1 MPFAWPVGMKS
12 AAVLL
17 LTTAAACAD
26 STASP
31 PGLAP
36 PSCTM
41 TWQAYRID
49 TITLPASQTEAMQF
63 GLDLDRRPN
72 DAAGGIDNALG
83 TAYASL
89 ARLAERWDV
98 NTALAA
104 HLAAGRLHWLLEVG
118 QCIDGDEIRT
128 RLGRGA
134 DADGDGVFELDMGVP
149 AVGTRAFGA
158 GDAPWITALGTARV
172 PVGTLTDGRG
182 DLANDA
188 WQHGFAL
195 TTDLRIGATGGAT
208 GKLGVGLGRFS
219 DRAIEPLRAYATDAI
234 SDTGTGTFWR
244 DFDVDHD
251 GVISTAGGATR
262 GVRRDRGARHRPRG
276 RQRDRR
282 RLSGRWR
289 RRRLRSPVAWAGD
302 PRVARGDRVA
312 TTVDPGPRDP

>member
-1 MPFAWPVGMKS
+1 MRS

-17 LTTAAACAD
+17 LTTVVACAD
-26 STASP
+26 SSSDP

-41 TWQAYRID
+41 SWQAYRID
-49 TITLPASQTEAMQF
+49 TITLPATQTEALQF
-63 GLDLDRRPN
+63 GFDLDRRPN

-134 DADGDGVFELDMGVP
+134 DADGDGVFELTDVGIP
-149 AVGTRAFGA
+149 AVGNRAVGG
-158 GDAPWITALGTARV
+158 GDAHWITAQGTARV

-195 TTDLRIGATGGAT
+195 ATDLQIGATGGAT

-234 SDTGTGTFWR
+234 SDTGTGAFWR

-251 GVISTAGGATR
+251 GVISTAELREVFDVIAPPDTDLGADSETDAGYQVDGDD
-262 GVRRDRGARHRPRG
+262 GVYDH
-276 RQRDRR
+276 
-282 RLSGRWR
+282 LSLG
-289 RRRLRSPVAWAGD
+289 LAIHAS
-302 PRVARGDRVA
+302 RVAIE
-312 TTVDPGPRDP
+312 

>member
-17 LTTAAACAD
+17 LATAAACAD
-26 STASP
+26 SSSEP

-134 DADGDGVFELDMGVP
+134 DADGDGVFELLDVGIP

-251 GVISTAGGATR
+251 GVISTAELREVFDVIAAPDTDLGADSETDAGYQADGDD
-262 GVRRDRGARHRPRG
+262 GVYDH
-276 RQRDRR
+276 
-282 RLSGRWR
+282 LSLG
-289 RRRLRSPVAWAGD
+289 LAIHAS
-302 PRVARGDRVA
+302 RVAIE
-312 TTVDPGPRDP
+312 

>member
-1 MPFAWPVGMKS
+1 MKS

-17 LTTAAACAD
+17 LATAAACAD
-26 STASP
+26 SSSEP

-49 TITLPASQTEAMQF
+49 TITLPANQAEAMQF

-72 DAAGGIDNALG
+72 DASSGIDNMLG
-83 TAYASL
+83 TAYATL
-89 ARLAERWDV
+89 ATVAESWDV

-104 HLAAGRLHWLLEVG
+104 HLAAGRVHWILEVG
-118 QCIDGDEIRT
+118 QCTDGEEIRT

-134 DADGDGVFELDMGVP
+134 DADGDGVFEVLDVGIP
-149 AVGTRAFGA
+149 AVGTRAVGG
-158 GDAPWITALGTARV
+158 GDAHWITARGTARV

-195 TTDLRIGATGGAT
+195 ATDLQIGATGGAT
-208 GKLGVGLGRFS
+208 GKLGVALGRFS

-251 GVISTAGGATR
+251 GVISTAELREVFDVIAAPDTDLGADSETDAGYQVDGDDGGNDHLSLGIAIHATR
-262 GVRRDRGARHRPRG
+262 
-276 RQRDRR
+276 
-282 RLSGRWR
+282 
-289 RRRLRSPVAWAGD
+289 VAIE
-302 PRVARGDRVA
+302 
-312 TTVDPGPRDP
+312 

>member
-1 MPFAWPVGMKS
+1 MRS

-17 LTTAAACAD
+17 LASATACAD
-26 STASP
+26 SSSDP

-41 TWQAYRID
+41 SWQAYRID
-49 TITLPASQTEAMQF
+49 TITLPATQTEALQF
-63 GLDLDRRPN
+63 GFDLDRRAD
-72 DAAGGIDNALG
+72 DASGGVDNALG
-83 TAYASL
+83 TAYATL
-89 ARLAERWDV
+89 ATVAESWDV

-134 DADGDGVFELDMGVP
+134 DVDGDGAFELTDVGIP
-149 AVGTRAFGA
+149 AVGTRAVGG
-158 GDAPWITALGTARV
+158 GDAHWITAQGTARV

-195 TTDLRIGATGGAT
+195 ATDLQIGATGGAT

-234 SDTGTGTFWR
+234 SDTGTGAFWR

-251 GVISTAGGATR
+251 GVISTAELRAVFDMLAPPDTDLGADSETDAGYVIDGDD
-262 GVRRDRGARHRPRG
+262 GVNDH
-276 RQRDRR
+276 
-282 RLSGRWR
+282 LSLGIAIHA
-289 RRRLRSPVAWAGD
+289 SPVAIE
-302 PRVARGDRVA
+302 
-312 TTVDPGPRDP
+312 